1 MKLLICEDELDLLD
15 ALEAILTRNN
25 YIIDKANN
33 GEDGFLLAS
42 TGQYD
47 GIIMD
52 IMMPKMD
59 GLTVLKKLRDN
70 NIDTPVML
78 LTAKGE
84 TSDRITGFKVGC
96 DDYLP
101 KPFDIDELLIRL
113 KAMLR
118 RSGNLKSDIVN
129 YEDIKFDKD
138 KAIIFCLDKQ
148 CNLNGKEYQLFELFI
163 NNPGK
168 VFSSESLME
177 KIWGYSDADI
187 SVVWVHI
194 SNIRKKLK
202 QIGSKLSILSNRGLG
217 YYLAKND

>member
-1 MKLLICEDELDLLD
+1 MKLLVCEDELDLLD
-15 ALEAILTRNN
+15 ALEAILIKNN
-25 YIIDKANN
+25 YIVDRADN
-33 GEDGFLLAS
+33 GEDGYLLAS
-42 TGQYD
+42 NNNYD

-52 IMMPKMD
+52 IMMPGID
-59 GLTVLKKLRDN
+59 GLSVLKKLREN

-84 TSDRITGFKVGC
+84 TSDRILGFKVGA

-101 KPFDIDELLIRL
+101 KPFDVEELLIRL

-118 RSGNLKSDIVN
+118 RSGNIVSDVLS
-129 YEDIKFDKD
+129 YEDISFDKD
-138 KAIIFCLDKQ
+138 KAIIYHEDKQ
-148 CNLNGKEYQLFELFI
+148 VNLNGKEYQLFELFI

-168 VFSSESLME
+168 VFSSEYLME
-177 KIWGYSDADI
+177 KIWGYSDVDI

-202 QIGSKLSILSNRGLG
+202 QLGSKLSILSSRGLG
-217 YYLAKND
+217 YYLGVK

>member
-15 ALEAILTRNN
+15 ALEAIFVKNN
-25 YIIDKANN
+25 YIVDKADN
-33 GEDGFLLAS
+33 GEDGYLLAQS
-42 TGQYD
+42 GTYD

-59 GLTVLKKLRDN
+59 GLTVLNNLRERG
-70 NIDTPVML
+70 IDTPIML

-84 TSDRITGFKVGC
+84 TSDRITGFKMGA

-101 KPFDIDELLIRL
+101 KPFDIDELLIRV

-118 RSGNLKSDIVN
+118 RSGNLKSDVIT

-138 KAIIFCLDKQ
+138 KAIIYCEEKQ

-163 NNPGK
+163 TNPGK
-168 VFSSESLME
+168 VFSSEYLME

-217 YYLAKND
+217 YFLGTK